1 MDERIIDSK
10 KFTLNNGLEIV
21 SVKKDTSLFSIN
33 AAVKIGSI
41 YEDNNENGIAH
52 FIEHMLFKGTDK
64 RDNEQL
70 NNELEN
76 MGGEYNAYTDY
87 NCTVININALKNEL
101 EKAIELTSDML
112 INSNFNEKEMA
123 KEKDVILA
131 EIRASND
138 DVEDY
143 SFKKANEAAYKKSL
157 LKNDITGT
165 QENVKKFTRGQI
177 INFYEEYYIPNNCCI
192 VVVSSLE
199 HKDVYELIN
208 KYFNSWEKSEL
219 KKNKILIES
228 NIDKKV
234 ITYKENIEQC
244 SVIYIFNFYNMDKKR
259 ELALRILN
267 HKFGESANSI
277 LFRELREKR
286 GLAYDVYS
294 ELDTAD
300 FVKSLYIYTAVS
312 TENVHKTIECITKCI
327 NKIKKEKYLFNLESI
342 NLMKKVLKT
351 AVISTIEDVDSLC
364 SYVLHQTVDGKD
376 IYEFLDDLENLKE
389 IKKEDIYESAREVFK
404 NPTIHI
410 LLPKESD
417 IIGK

>member
-1 MDERIIDSK
+1 MDRKIIDSK
-10 KFTLNNGLEIV
+10 QFTINNGLQIV

-41 YEDNNENGIAH
+41 YENDKEKGIAH
-52 FIEHMLFKGTDK
+52 FVEHMLFKGTGK
-64 RDNEQL
+64 RNNEEL

-76 MGGEYNAYTDY
+76 IGGEYNAYTDY
-87 NCTVININALKNEL
+87 NCTVINVNALKNEL
-101 EKAIELTSDML
+101 ENAAELISDML
-112 INSNFNEKEMA
+112 INSNFNEKEMV

-143 SFKKANEAAYKKSL
+143 SFKKANEAAYKNSP

-165 QENVKKFTRGQI
+165 QGNVKKITRDKI
-177 INFYEEYYIPNNCCI
+177 LNFYNRYYIPNNCCI

-199 HKDVYELIN
+199 HEDVYNIIN
-208 KYFNSWEKSEL
+208 KYFSMWKKAEL
-219 KKNKILIES
+219 KKNEILIEK
-228 NIDKKV
+228 NINKKV

-277 LFRELREKR
+277 LFREVREKR
-286 GLAYDVYS
+286 GLAYDIYS
-294 ELDTAD
+294 ELDTTD

-312 TENVHKTIECITKCI
+312 ADNVDKTIACIRKCI
-327 NKIKKEKYLFNLESI
+327 NRIKNEEYLFDLNSV

-351 AVISTIEDVDSLC
+351 AVISTIEDVESLC
-364 SYVLHQTVDGKD
+364 SYVLHQTVEKKD
-376 IYEFLDDLENLKE
+376 IYEFLDDLENLQE
-389 IKKEDIYESAREVFK
+389 IKREDIYESAREVFQ
-404 NPTIHI
+404 NPTVHI
-410 LLPKESD
+410 LLPKESG